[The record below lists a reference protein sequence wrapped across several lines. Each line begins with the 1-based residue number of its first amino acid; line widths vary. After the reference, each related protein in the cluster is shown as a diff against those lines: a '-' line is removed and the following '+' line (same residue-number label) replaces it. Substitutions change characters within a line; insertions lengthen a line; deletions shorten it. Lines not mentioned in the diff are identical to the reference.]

1 MPLDCSINSV
11 PVIDVVR
18 HALQSFI
25 KQLEEKHKVTVTDAT
40 WTNAHTTCPCILKSG
55 PRKDQACGKP
65 FAKGKS
71 TCAAHSRVS
80 PKGTGPVSGGGAPVG
95 SSTPIAE
102 NTMFRKSAAGN
113 FVNRLG
119 FVASADKSNGGVI
132 GKEVEGKV
140 VPLSDAER
148 EVCVKN
154 GIKIAVIQCDNK
166 PIEVKS
172 VDSKPIAKGVEEVV
186 DEPDKIDEEDI
197 EDEEVVISENEEEVE
212 EGNGEDYEEI
222 SL

>member
-1 MPLDCSINSV
+1 MPLDCSINSAPIV
-11 PVIDVVR
+11 DVVR

-25 KQLEEKHKVTVTDAT
+25 KQLEEKHKVTVTDSV
-40 WTNAHTTCPCILKSG
+40 WTNAHTTCPFALKSG
-55 PRKDQACGKP
+55 PRKNLPCGKP

-71 TCAAHSRVS
+71 TCAAHSKVS
-80 PKGTGPVSGGGAPVG
+80 PKGAVSGAAPGAVG
-95 SSTPIAE
+95 SSTPISD

-119 FVASADKSNGGVI
+119 FVASADKANEGVI

-154 GIKIAVIQCDNK
+154 GIKVANVQCDNK
-166 PIEVKS
+166 PVEVKS
-172 VDSKPIAKGVEEVV
+172 VDV
-186 DEPDKIDEEDI
+186 PDQIDEEDV
-197 EDEEVVISENEEEVE
+197 EDEDVVVSENEEEE
-212 EGNGEDYEEI
+212 NGEDYEEI